1 LRADGWK
8 RSAIRETDMYKI
20 LKREVL
26 VPNTVYLKIAAP
38 EIAGKA
44 RPGQFVILRVD
55 EVGERFPLSL
65 SGWDKG
71 EGTLEVL
78 FLIMGRSTMKL
89 ASLGEGDC
97 IMDVVGPLGKPTEI
111 ESYGSILAICST
123 FGAGPVI
130 TLAKALKEKGNKV
143 VSVMEAKDATYLF
156 WEDRLR
162 RVSDETHIILGD
174 GSRGKHRQASQ
185 FVKEY
190 LESGNKPDRVF
201 AFGRVFTMMECS
213 QATKPFGIKTIV
225 GLTPIMV
232 DGTGMCGCCR
242 VSVGGE
248 TKFTCVDGPEFD
260 GHLVDWELLIKRKR
274 AYLIEE
280 ARAFDL
286 WEIDKLRR
294 IAELSE
300 LPERISVV

>member
-1 LRADGWK
+1 VED
-8 RSAIRETDMYKI
+8 DMYRI

-26 VPNTVYLKIAAP
+26 VPNTVYLKIEAP
-38 EIAGKA
+38 EIARKA

-65 SGWDKG
+65 TGWNKN

-89 ASLGEGDC
+89 SSLKEGDC
-97 IMDVVGPLGKPTEI
+97 ITDVVGPLGRPTEI
-111 ESYGSILAICST
+111 ESYGNTMCVCST
-123 FGAGPVI
+123 FGIGPAI
-130 TLAKALKEKGNKV
+130 ALAKALKRRDNKV
-143 VSVMEAKDATYLF
+143 ASVMEAKDETYLF
-156 WEDRLR
+156 WEDKLGS
-162 RVSDETHIILGD
+162 VSDENHVVLGD

-190 LESGNKPDRVF
+190 LESGKKVDRVF
-201 AFGRVFTMMECS
+201 VFGRVFTMMECS
-213 QATKPFGIKTIV
+213 QVTKPFGVKTIV
-225 GLTPIMV
+225 ALTPIMV

-274 AYLIEE
+274 AYLKEE
-280 ARAFDL
+280 AQAFDL
-286 WEIDKLRR
+286 WQPDNLRR
-294 IAELSE
+294 IGELSG
-300 LPERISVV
+300 LSERVSVV

>member
-1 LRADGWK
+1 
-8 RSAIRETDMYKI
+8 MYRI
-20 LKREVL
+20 LKREIL
-26 VPNTVYLKIAAP
+26 VPNTVYLKVEAP
-38 EIAGKA
+38 EIARKA
-44 RPGQFVILRVD
+44 KPGQFVILRVD

-65 SGWDKG
+65 SGWDRN

-89 ASLGEGDC
+89 SSLKEGDC
-97 IMDVVGPLGKPTEI
+97 IMDVVGPMGRPTEI
-111 ESYGSILAICST
+111 EFYGNTMCVCST
-123 FGAGPVI
+123 FGVGPTI

-143 VSVMEAKDATYLF
+143 VSIMEARDKTYLF

-162 RVSDETHIILGD
+162 SVSDETHVVLGD
-174 GSRGKHRQASQ
+174 GSRGKHRQANQ

-190 LESGNKPDRVF
+190 LESGNKLDRVF
-201 AFGRVFTMMECS
+201 IFGRVFTMMECS
-213 QATKPFGIKTIV
+213 KATKTFGVRTIV

-242 VSVGGE
+242 VSVERE

-274 AYLIEE
+274 AYLREE
-280 ARAFDL
+280 AKAYDL
-286 WEIDKLRR
+286 WQPDNLRR
-294 IAELSE
+294 LAELSE
-300 LPERISVV
+300 LPRRV

>member
-1 LRADGWK
+1 MH
-8 RSAIRETDMYKI
+8 EI

-26 VPNTVYLKIAAP
+26 VPNTVYLKVEAP
-38 EIAGKA
+38 EIARKA
-44 RPGQFVILRVD
+44 KPGQFVILRVD

-65 SGWDKG
+65 SGWDKN

-89 ASLGEGDC
+89 SSLKEGDC
-97 IMDVVGPLGKPTEI
+97 IMDVVGPLGRPTEV
-111 ESYGSILAICST
+111 ESYGNAMCVCST
-123 FGAGPVI
+123 FGVGPTI
-130 TLAKALKEKGNKV
+130 TLAKALKGRGNRV
-143 VSVMEAKDATYLF
+143 ISVMEAKDGTYLF
-156 WEDRLR
+156 WEDKLK
-162 RVSDETHIILGD
+162 RVSDETHVVLGD

-190 LESGNKPDRVF
+190 LESGNKLDRVF
-201 AFGRVFTMMECS
+201 VFGRVFTMMECS
-213 QATKPFGIKTIV
+213 QATKPFEVKTIV

-274 AYLIEE
+274 AYLREE
-280 ARAFDL
+280 AKAFDL
-286 WEIDKLRR
+286 WQPDNVRR
-294 IAELSE
+294 LAELSK
-300 LPERISVV
+300 LPGRVSVV

>member
-1 LRADGWK
+1 
-8 RSAIRETDMYKI
+8 MYRI

-26 VPNTVYLKIAAP
+26 VPNTVYLKVEAP
-38 EIAGKA
+38 EIARKA
-44 RPGQFVILRVD
+44 KPGQFVILRVD

-65 SGWDKG
+65 TGWDRN
-71 EGTLEVL
+71 EGTVEVL

-89 ASLGEGDC
+89 SSLKESDR
-97 IMDVVGPLGKPTEI
+97 IMDVVGPLGRPTEI
-111 ESYGSILAICST
+111 ESYGNILTACST
-123 FGAGPVI
+123 FGVGPTI
-130 TLAKALKEKGNKV
+130 TLAKALREKGNNV
-143 VSVMEAKDATYLF
+143 VSVMEAKDETYLF

-162 RVSDETHIILGD
+162 SVSDESHVVLGD

-190 LESGNKPDRVF
+190 LESGNKLDRVF
-201 AFGRVFTMMECS
+201 VFGRVFTMIECS
-213 QATKPFGIKTIV
+213 AATKPFGIKTIV

-274 AYLIEE
+274 AYLKEE
-280 ARAFDL
+280 AQAFDL
-286 WEIDKLRR
+286 WQPDNLRR

-300 LPERISVV
+300 LSERTSVV

>member
-1 LRADGWK
+1 
-8 RSAIRETDMYKI
+8 MYKI
-20 LKREVL
+20 LKREIL
-26 VPNTVYLKIAAP
+26 VPNTVYLKIEAP
-38 EIAGKA
+38 EIARKA
-44 RPGQFVILRVD
+44 KPGQFVILRVD

-65 SGWDKG
+65 TGWDKN
-71 EGTLEVL
+71 EGTVEVL

-89 ASLGEGDC
+89 SALGEGDC

-111 ESYGSILAICST
+111 ESYGNTMCICST
-123 FGAGPVI
+123 FGVGPTI
-130 TLAKALKEKGNKV
+130 TLAKALKKRGNKV
-143 VSVMEAKDATYLF
+143 VLVMEAKDETYLF
-156 WEDRLR
+156 WEQKLR
-162 RVSDETHIILGD
+162 SVSDEIHVVLGD
-174 GSRGKHRQASQ
+174 GSRGGHRQASH

-190 LESGNKPDRVF
+190 LESGNKVDRVF
-201 AFGRVFTMMECS
+201 IFGRVFTMMECS
-213 QATKPFGIKTIV
+213 QATKPFGVKTIV

-274 AYLIEE
+274 AYLKEE
-280 ARAFDL
+280 AQAFDL
-286 WEIDKLRR
+286 WQLDSLRR

-300 LPERISVV
+300 LPERVSVV

>member
-1 LRADGWK
+1 
-8 RSAIRETDMYKI
+8 MYKI
-20 LKREVL
+20 VKREVL
-26 VPNTVYLKIAAP
+26 VPNTVYLKVEAP
-38 EIAGKA
+38 EIARKA
-44 RPGQFVILRVD
+44 KPGQFVILRVD

-65 SGWDKG
+65 TGWDKN
-71 EGTLEVL
+71 EGAVEVL

-89 ASLGEGDC
+89 SSLKEGDC
-97 IMDVVGPLGKPTEI
+97 IMDVVGPLGRPTEI
-111 ESYGSILAICST
+111 ESYGNTMCIGST
-123 FGAGPVI
+123 FGVGPTI

-143 VSVMEAKDATYLF
+143 ISVMEAKDQSYLF
-156 WEDRLR
+156 WEDKLR
-162 RVSDETHIILGD
+162 SVSDEIDVVLGD

-190 LESGNKPDRVF
+190 LESGNKIDRVF
-201 AFGRVFTMMECS
+201 VFGRVFTMIECS
-213 QATKPFGIKTIV
+213 QATKPFGVKTIV

>member
-1 LRADGWK
+1 
-8 RSAIRETDMYKI
+8 MYKV

-26 VPNTVYLKIAAP
+26 VPNTVYLKVEAP
-38 EIAGKA
+38 EIAQKA

-65 SGWDKG
+65 TGWDKD

-111 ESYGSILAICST
+111 ESYGNTLAVCST
-123 FGAGPVI
+123 FGTGPVI
-130 TLAKALKEKGNKV
+130 RLAKALKEKGNKV
-143 VSVMEAKDATYLF
+143 VSVMEAKDEGYLF

-162 RVSDETHIILGD
+162 SVSDEIHVVLGD

-190 LESGNKPDRVF
+190 LKSGNKLDRVF
-201 AFGRVFTMMECS
+201 VFGRVFTMMECS
-213 QATKPFGIKTIV
+213 QATKPFGIKTVV

-242 VSVGGE
+242 VSVGGK
-248 TKFTCVDGPEFD
+248 TQFTCVDGPEFD

-286 WEIDKLRR
+286 WQVDKLRR

-300 LPERISVV
+300 LPERVSLV

>member
-1 LRADGWK
+1 
-8 RSAIRETDMYKI
+8 MYKI

-26 VPNTVYLKIAAP
+26 VPNTVYLKVEAP
-38 EIAGKA
+38 EIARKA
-44 RPGQFVILRVD
+44 KPGQFVILRVD

-65 SGWDKG
+65 TGWDRND
-71 EGTLEVL
+71 GTLEVL

-89 ASLGEGDC
+89 SSLKEGDC
-97 IMDVVGPLGKPTEI
+97 VMDVVGPLGRPTEI
-111 ESYGSILAICST
+111 ESYGNTMCVCST
-123 FGAGPVI
+123 FGVGPTI
-130 TLAKALKEKGNKV
+130 TLAKALKAKGNKV
-143 VSVMEAKDATYLF
+143 VSVMEAKDETYLF

-162 RVSDETHIILGD
+162 SVSDEIHVVLGD

-190 LESGNKPDRVF
+190 LESGNKLDRVF
-201 AFGRVFTMMECS
+201 TFGRVFTMMECS
-213 QATKPFGIKTIV
+213 QATKPFGVKTIV

-242 VSVGGE
+242 VAVGGE

-274 AYLIEE
+274 AYLKEE
-280 ARAFDL
+280 AQAFDL
-286 WEIDKLRR
+286 WQLDNLRR
-294 IAELSE
+294 IAELSR
-300 LPERISVV
+300 LSKRVSVV

>member
-1 LRADGWK
+1 
-8 RSAIRETDMYKI
+8 MYKV
-20 LKREVL
+20 LRKEVL
-26 VPNTVYLKIAAP
+26 VPNTVYLKIEAP

-44 RPGQFVILRVD
+44 KPGQFVILRVD

-65 SGWDKG
+65 SGWNKN
-71 EGTLEVL
+71 EGAVEVL

-89 ASLGEGDC
+89 SSLKEGDC
-97 IMDVVGPLGKPTEI
+97 IMDVVGPLGRATEI
-111 ESYGSILAICST
+111 ESYGKIMAVCST
-123 FGAGPVI
+123 FGVGPTI
-130 TLAKALKEKGNKV
+130 TLVKALKEKGNRV
-143 VSVMEAKDATYLF
+143 ISVMEARDETYLF
-156 WEDRLR
+156 WEDRLK
-162 RVSDETHIILGD
+162 RVSDETHVVLGD

-190 LESGNKPDRVF
+190 LESGNKLDRVF
-201 AFGRVFTMMECS
+201 IFGRVFTMMECS
-213 QATKPFGIKTIV
+213 QVTKPFGIRTIV

-286 WEIDKLRR
+286 WQLGNLRR
-294 IAELSE
+294 IAVLSE
-300 LPERISVV
+300 LPGRVSVV

>member
-1 LRADGWK
+1 
-8 RSAIRETDMYKI
+8 MYKI

-26 VPNTVYLKIAAP
+26 VPNTVYLKVEAP
-38 EIAGKA
+38 EIARKA
-44 RPGQFVILRVD
+44 ETGQFVILRVD

-65 SGWDKG
+65 TGWNRN
-71 EGTLEVL
+71 EGTLEIL
-78 FLIMGRSTMKL
+78 FLIMGRSTTKL

-111 ESYGSILAICST
+111 EYYGNVLAVCST
-123 FGAGPVI
+123 FGVGPVI
-130 TLAKALKEKGNKV
+130 TLVKALKEKGNKV
-143 VSVMEAKDATYLF
+143 VSIMEAKDKTYIF

-162 RVSDETHIILGD
+162 NVSDETHVVLGD

-190 LESGNKPDRVF
+190 LEMGNKLDRVF
-201 AFGRVFTMMECS
+201 VFGRVFTMMECS
-213 QATKPFGIKTIV
+213 EATKPFGIKTIV

-242 VSVGGE
+242 VSVGGK
-248 TKFTCVDGPEFD
+248 TQLTCVDGPEFD

-286 WEIDKLRR
+286 WELDNLRR
-294 IAELSE
+294 IAVLSE
-300 LPERISVV
+300 LPGRVSVV

>member
-1 LRADGWK
+1 
-8 RSAIRETDMYKI
+8 MYSI

-26 VPNTVYLKIAAP
+26 VPNTICLKIEAP
-38 EIAGKA
+38 EIARKA

-71 EGTLEVL
+71 EGTVEVL

-111 ESYGSILAICST
+111 ESYGSILAVCST
-123 FGAGPVI
+123 FGTGPVI
-130 TLAKALKEKGNKV
+130 TLAKALKEKGNNV

>member
-1 LRADGWK
+1 
-8 RSAIRETDMYKI
+8 MYRI
-20 LKREVL
+20 LKREIL
-26 VPNTVYLKIAAP
+26 VPNTVYLKVEAP
-38 EIAGKA
+38 EIARKA
-44 RPGQFVILRVD
+44 KPGQFVILRVD

-65 SGWDKG
+65 SGWDRN

-89 ASLGEGDC
+89 SSLKEGDC
-97 IMDVVGPLGKPTEI
+97 IMDVVGPLGRPTEI
-111 ESYGSILAICST
+111 ESYGNTMCVCST
-123 FGAGPVI
+123 FGVGPTI

-143 VSVMEAKDATYLF
+143 VSIMEARDKTYLF

-162 RVSDETHIILGD
+162 SVSDETHVVLGD
-174 GSRGKHRQASQ
+174 GSRGKHRQANQ

-190 LESGNKPDRVF
+190 LESGNKLDRVF
-201 AFGRVFTMMECS
+201 IFGRVFTMMECS
-213 QATKPFGIKTIV
+213 KATKPFGVRTIV

-242 VSVGGE
+242 VSVERE

-274 AYLIEE
+274 AYLREE
-280 ARAFDL
+280 AKAYDL
-286 WEIDKLRR
+286 WQPDNLRR
-294 IAELSE
+294 LAELSE
-300 LPERISVV
+300 LPRRV

>member
-1 LRADGWK
+1 
-8 RSAIRETDMYKI
+8 MYKI

-26 VPNTVYLKIAAP
+26 VPNTVYLKVEAP
-38 EIAGKA
+38 EIARKA
-44 RPGQFVILRVD
+44 KPGQFVILRVD

-65 SGWDKG
+65 TGWDRN
-71 EGTLEVL
+71 EGTIEVL

-89 ASLGEGDC
+89 SSLKESDR
-97 IMDVVGPLGKPTEI
+97 IMDVVGPLGRPTEI
-111 ESYGSILAICST
+111 ESYGNILTACST
-123 FGAGPVI
+123 FGVGPTI
-130 TLAKALKEKGNKV
+130 TLAKALREKGNKV
-143 VSVMEAKDATYLF
+143 VSVMEAKDETYLF

-162 RVSDETHIILGD
+162 SVSDESHVVLGD

-190 LESGNKPDRVF
+190 LESGNKLDRVF
-201 AFGRVFTMMECS
+201 VFGRVFTMIECS
-213 QATKPFGIKTIV
+213 AATKPFGIKTIV

-274 AYLIEE
+274 AYLKEE
-280 ARAFDL
+280 AQAFDL
-286 WEIDKLRR
+286 WQPDNLRR

-300 LPERISVV
+300 LSERTSVV

>member
-1 LRADGWK
+1 
-8 RSAIRETDMYKI
+8 MYKI
-20 LKREVL
+20 LKREIL
-26 VPNTVYLKIAAP
+26 VPNTVFLKIEAP

-44 RPGQFVILRVD
+44 KPGQFVILRVD

-65 SGWDKG
+65 SGWNKE
-71 EGTLEVL
+71 EGAVEVL

-89 ASLGEGDC
+89 SSLKEGDC
-97 IMDVVGPLGKPTEI
+97 IADVVGPLGRPTEI
-111 ESYGSILAICST
+111 ESYGNTMCVCST
-123 FGAGPVI
+123 FGVGPAI

-143 VSVMEAKDATYLF
+143 VSVMEAKDETYVF
-156 WEDRLR
+156 WEDRLTK
-162 RVSDETHIILGD
+162 VSNEIHVFLGD

-190 LESGNKPDRVF
+190 LESGNKLDRVF
-201 AFGRVFTMMECS
+201 VFGRVFTMMECS

-242 VSVGGE
+242 VSVGAE

-274 AYLIEE
+274 AYLKEE
-280 ARAFDL
+280 AQAFDL
-286 WEIDKLRR
+286 WQPDNLRR
-294 IAELSE
+294 VGELSR
-300 LPERISVV
+300 LSERVSVV

>member
-1 LRADGWK
+1 
-8 RSAIRETDMYKI
+8 MYKI

-26 VPNTVYLKIAAP
+26 VPNTVYLKVEAP
-38 EIAGKA
+38 EIARKA
-44 RPGQFVILRVD
+44 KPGQFVILRVD

-65 SGWDKG
+65 TGWDKN
-71 EGTLEVL
+71 EGTLEIL

-89 ASLGEGDC
+89 SSLGEGDC
-97 IMDVVGPLGKPTEI
+97 IRDVVGPLGRPTEI
-111 ESYGSILAICST
+111 EFYGNTLSVCST
-123 FGAGPVI
+123 FGVGPAIILV
-130 TLAKALKEKGNKV
+130 KALKEKGNKV
-143 VSVMEAKDATYLF
+143 VSVMEAKDETYLF

-162 RVSDETHIILGD
+162 SVSDETHVVLGD

-190 LESGNKPDRVF
+190 LESGNKLDRVF
-201 AFGRVFTMMECS
+201 IFGRVFAMIECS
-213 QATKPFGIKTIV
+213 EATKPFGVKTIV

-274 AYLIEE
+274 AYLKEE
-280 ARAFDL
+280 AQAFDPCQL
-286 WEIDKLRR
+286 DNLRR

-300 LPERISVV
+300 LRERVSIV

>member
-1 LRADGWK
+1 
-8 RSAIRETDMYKI
+8 MYRI
-20 LKREVL
+20 LKREIL
-26 VPNTVYLKIAAP
+26 VPNTVYLKVEAP
-38 EIAGKA
+38 EIARKA
-44 RPGQFVILRVD
+44 KPGQFVILRVD

-65 SGWDKG
+65 SGWDRN

-89 ASLGEGDC
+89 SSLKEGDC
-97 IMDVVGPLGKPTEI
+97 IMDVVGPLGRPTEI
-111 ESYGSILAICST
+111 ESYGNTMCVCST
-123 FGAGPVI
+123 FGVGPTI

-143 VSVMEAKDATYLF
+143 VSIMEARDKTYLF

-162 RVSDETHIILGD
+162 SVSDETHVVLGD
-174 GSRGKHRQASQ
+174 GSRGKHRQANQ

-190 LESGNKPDRVF
+190 LESGNKLDRVF
-201 AFGRVFTMMECS
+201 IFGRVFTMMECS
-213 QATKPFGIKTIV
+213 KATKTFGVRTIV

-242 VSVGGE
+242 VSVERE

-274 AYLIEE
+274 AYLREE
-280 ARAFDL
+280 AKAYDL
-286 WEIDKLRR
+286 WQPDNLRR
-294 IAELSE
+294 LAELSE
-300 LPERISVV
+300 LPRRV

>member
-1 LRADGWK
+1 
-8 RSAIRETDMYKI
+8 MYRI

-26 VPNTVYLKIAAP
+26 VPNTVYLRVEAP
-38 EIAGKA
+38 EIAQKA
-44 RPGQFVILRVD
+44 VPGQFVILRVD
-55 EVGERFPLSL
+55 EFGERFPLSL
-65 SGWDKG
+65 SGWDKD

-111 ESYGSILAICST
+111 ESYGSTLAVCST
-123 FGAGPVI
+123 FGTGPVV

-143 VSVMEAKDATYLF
+143 ISVMEAKDETYLF

-162 RVSDETHIILGD
+162 NVSDETHVILGD
-174 GSRGKHRQASQ
+174 GGRGKHRQASQ

-201 AFGRVFTMMECS
+201 VFGRVFTMMECS

-248 TKFTCVDGPEFD
+248 TRFTCVDGPEFD

-294 IAELSE
+294 VAELSE